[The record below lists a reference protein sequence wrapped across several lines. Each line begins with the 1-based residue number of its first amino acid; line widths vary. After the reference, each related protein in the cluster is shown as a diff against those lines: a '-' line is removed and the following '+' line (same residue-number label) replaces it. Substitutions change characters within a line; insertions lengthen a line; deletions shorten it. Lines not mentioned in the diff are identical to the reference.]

1 MAGFKVVIPAR
12 YASTRLPGKPL
23 REIAGRPMLLHVV
36 DRARESGA
44 GQVVVATD
52 DERIRRA
59 AEAEGVEVC
68 MTAASHNSGTER
80 LAEVVE
86 RYGWADDSVLVNLQ
100 GDEPC
105 MPACLI
111 DQVAED
117 MLRHA
122 DAVVTT
128 LATPL
133 AGRGDLFHPHAV
145 KVVTDRFGYALYFSR
160 APIPWHRDEF
170 AIEAEHLPADTPF
183 LRHIGLYAYRAGFL
197 GHYLQWAPSP
207 LETAESLEQLRVLWH
222 GGRIHVSI
230 ADTVPGHGVDTP
242 EDLERV
248 ARLLGS
254 HG

>member
-1 MAGFKVVIPAR
+1 MSGFKVVIPAR

-36 DRARESGA
+36 ERARESGA

-52 DERIRRA
+52 DARIRQM
-59 AEAEGVEVC
+59 AEAAGVEVC
-68 MTAASHNSGTER
+68 MTAASHASGTER

-86 RYGWADDSVLVNLQ
+86 RYGWAEDTVLVNLQ

-105 MPACLI
+105 MSASLV

-117 MLRHA
+117 MLRHE

-145 KVVTDRFGYALYFSR
+145 KVVTDRQGYALYFSR

-170 AIEAEHLPADTPF
+170 SIEAEHLPTDTPF

-197 GHYLQWAPSP
+197 GRYIQWAPSP
-207 LETAESLEQLRVLWH
+207 LEMAESLEQLRVLWH

-242 EDLERV
+242 EDLARV
-248 ARLLGS
+248 EILLSAPG
-254 HG
+254 